1 MYVYRLLA
9 ASLFMCFASLSP
21 ASSEELEIPVSED
34 EVEPLSPLDARLFE
48 VISIG
53 RPDDINIL
61 LGKGANP
68 NAYNAERRRA
78 LAVAIER
85 VSDESIPIAKALLD
99 AGANPNV
106 APYFSDLPI
115 IIAIRMGKTQTVWD
129 LISHGVDYYVAD
141 EHGGT
146 PLTIAEST
154 KNEPIITMIKEAI
167 ARDDAEKAALRSN
180 AALQKKV
187 RLLSYYQC
195 INSYTG
201 YYIASGIET
210 DEAKL
215 TALRERALK
224 QKDGINAL
232 QKEINNTFKLKKE
245 DVLPGKVM
253 NTTDITVIQELEAM
267 VSNRYRKRMGV
278 GTDADMKARCNRIS
292 GRWELDK

>member
-1 MYVYRLLA
+1 MRVYRLLA
-9 ASLFMCFASLSP
+9 IALFAFLIPLFP
-21 ASSEELEIPVSED
+21 AASEELELPAMED

-53 RPDDINIL
+53 RPDDIDIL
-61 LGKGANP
+61 LKKGANP
-68 NAYNAERRRA
+68 NAYNAEKRRA

-85 VSDESIPIAKALLD
+85 VGDESIPIAKALMD

-115 IIAIRMGKTQTVWD
+115 ILAIRLGKTQTVWD

-180 AALQKKV
+180 AALQKKA

-210 DEAKL
+210 DAARL
-215 TALRERALK
+215 AALSVRAQK
-224 QKDGINAL
+224 QKDGISAL

-253 NTTDITVIQELEAM
+253 NTTDTSIIQELEAM

-292 GRWELDK
+292 SHWEIDK